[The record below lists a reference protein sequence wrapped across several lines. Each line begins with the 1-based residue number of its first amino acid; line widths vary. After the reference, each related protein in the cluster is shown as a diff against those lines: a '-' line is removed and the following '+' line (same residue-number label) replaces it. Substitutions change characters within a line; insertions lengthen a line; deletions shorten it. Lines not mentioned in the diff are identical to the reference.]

1 MNNELDRFIQ
11 RQHEE
16 HLKSK
21 TINQYISDINKFFDF
36 IKFKEDK
43 LFQDLSDEDIQIQV
57 DKYIKYLEKQ
67 RYKPATINGKII
79 TINKYLK
86 FLGLEHRGKYVKVQ
100 KKIYIDNVI
109 TEGEYRRLLEQCKDN
124 FRDRTI
130 IMTLAN
136 TGLRISELLSLKVS
150 DISKKSIYIKGKS
163 DKYREIFL
171 TSQLKDILNKYIKEY
186 RKDTDKE
193 LLFTGNRG
201 ALKRQAVNKMLLKYA
216 KKGHVK
222 KEKAHPHSL
231 RHWFGKRLAEKGI
244 SLDVIQTY
252 LGHENI
258 STTAI
263 YTKRTK
269 EELERNLENNFI

>member
-1 MNNELDRFIQ
+1 MDNKLDKFIKM
-11 RQHEE
+11 QHEE
-16 HLKSK
+16 NLKSK
-21 TINQYISDINKFFDF
+21 TINQYISDINKFYDF
-36 IKFKEDK
+36 IKLTEDK
-43 LFQDLSDEDIQIQV
+43 LFQDLSDEEIKIQV

-67 RYKPATINGKII
+67 RYKPTTINGKII

-100 KKIYIDNVI
+100 KKVYIDNVI
-109 TEGEYRRLLEQCKDN
+109 TEGEYKRILEQCKCN
-124 FRDRTI
+124 FRDRVI

-150 DISKKSIYIKGKS
+150 DINKKSIYIKGKG

-171 TSQLKDILNKYIKEY
+171 TSQLKEVLNKYIKEY

-216 KKGHVK
+216 KNGHVK

-231 RHWFGKRLAEKGI
+231 RHWFGKRLAEKGT

-269 EELERNLENNFI
+269 EELERNLETNFV